1 MPERE
6 LAERLRARLAAELTA
21 GAPLLAPLP
30 SQARYAGPSLASTGR
45 HVRGRLVAAATA
57 ACALLVVAA
66 FAGPAEAR
74 QWIGTSVDNIVRSV
88 EHGGGLAPSSP
99 HPAGSTRNGQPGTN
113 ATQHE
118 SPEPSVSPASAGS
131 PEPQDSPEPAPSPG
145 DHESP
150 EPSPSP
156 EPADSQD
163 GGPDGSGGGG
173 DGSATSD

>member
-6 LAERLRARLAAELTA
+6 LAERLRLRLSAELTA
-21 GAPLLAPLP
+21 GTPLSAPLP
-30 SQARYAGPSLASTGR
+30 AQGRYARESVPPAGR

-74 QWIGTSVDNIVRSV
+74 QWIGTSVDNIVQTV
-88 EHGGGLAPSSP
+88 ERGGAPAPSSP
-99 HPAGSTRNGQPGTN
+99 SPAGTTRNGQPGTN
-113 ATQHE
+113 ATEHE
-118 SPEPSVSPASAGS
+118 SPEPTVSPATGGS
-131 PEPQDSPEPAPSPG
+131 PEPRESPEPAQSPS

-156 EPADSQD
+156 EPSDSPD
-163 GGPDGSGGGG
+163 GGHDGSGGGG
-173 DGSATSD
+173 DAGSTSD